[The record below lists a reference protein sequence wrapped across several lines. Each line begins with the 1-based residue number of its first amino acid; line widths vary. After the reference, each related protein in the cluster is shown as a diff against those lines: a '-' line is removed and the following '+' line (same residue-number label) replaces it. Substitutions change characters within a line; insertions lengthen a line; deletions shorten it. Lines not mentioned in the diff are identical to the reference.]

1 MVRRLLLLPFL
12 LIGALAGFSG
22 EAAAK
27 QCIYNDSGA
36 VLKVY
41 WYNHNGHHD
50 HNATNESLSAG
61 FQACQNN
68 DNLGFAEIKCSGCI
82 FAEAAA
88 KTSIVAAGTSAFGV
102 CLLATGG
109 GCGFAGEIFADA
121 VVEAV
126 QAVPP
131 AFDGKMIVVPDH
143 GKTIRIGGNAF
154 GLKVE

>member
-1 MVRRLLLLPFL
+1 MARRLLLLPFL

-41 WYNHNGHHD
+41 WYNANGHHD

-68 DNLGFAEIKCSGCI
+68 DHLGFAEIKCSGCI
-82 FAEAAA
+82 FAEVAA
-88 KTSIVAAGTSAFGV
+88 KTAIVAAGTSAFGV
-102 CLLATGG
+102 CVAATDG
-109 GCGFAGEIFADA
+109 GCEFATEFFVDA
-121 VVEAV
+121 IVEAV

-131 AFDGKMIVVPDH
+131 AFDGKMIVIPDH
-143 GKTIRIGGNAF
+143 GKTIKIGGNAF